1 MGFESR
7 AGAGPGVNTSSQ
19 GGDPDAAAGVGG
31 DDFVAKALRLS
42 GARKSD
48 LVSVAGP
55 DGLSAIVRLCQ
66 AGFQNA
72 EYAWRA
78 TCVVADRP
86 RDLLLLAG
94 RMDAEAL
101 GRTVRLT
108 ARLLR
113 EGGLLVAELARPED
127 DAVIVPALAAQG
139 RCAGTRAVSDT
150 LVAARV
156 IRRRPRAA
164 ARPMGQPSGL
174 NTCHSGE
181 FDLLG

>member
-1 MGFESR
+1 VSP
-7 AGAGPGVNTSSQ
+7 ASTGASSI
-19 GGDPDAAAGVGG
+19 AAASSAVTA
-31 DDFVAKALRLS
+31 DDFVEHFIDGALWLA
-42 GARKSD
+42 GARKTD
-48 LVSVAGP
+48 LIAVAGP
-55 DGLSAIVRLCQ
+55 KALEAMALLCRRD
-66 AGFQNA
+66 FDHV

-127 DAVIVPALAAQG
+127 EAVIVPALAAQG
-139 RCAGTRAVSDT
+139 RCAGTREVSDT

-156 IRRRPRAA
+156 IRRRLRGGGPTHGSAIRA
-164 ARPMGQPSGL
+164 QHLSL
-174 NTCHSGE
+174 W
-181 FDLLG
+181 